1 MYFSSPNIYP
11 VPRSTYYWGMR
22 RETSHPYNKTFRRLS
37 ISPKIK
43 GNWVF
48 IWCVEHV
55 FVRKRTKYFKL
66 TAFKLASPWIVVF
79 LQYES
84 LTASDLGSQNN
95 AINKS
100 CYVPRRACNI
110 SSVYRTRNY
119 LVWYKTGTMYIHTNI
134 IHTLV
139 EVCSRN
145 DRMSKLFITLLLILE
160 VSGFSLSPEVGHTD
174 SDSLGFPQILP
185 LSISTKSQIIIH
197 WCSFSTLLLTYLYLD
212 VANERVVK

>member
-1 MYFSSPNIYP
+1 
-11 VPRSTYYWGMR
+11 
-22 RETSHPYNKTFRRLS
+22 
-37 ISPKIK
+37 
-43 GNWVF
+43 
-48 IWCVEHV
+48 
-55 FVRKRTKYFKL
+55 VRKWTKYFKL
-66 TAFKLASPWIVVF
+66 TAFKLASPWIVVL

-119 LVWYKTGTMYIHTNI
+119 LIWYKTGIMYRHTNI
-134 IHTLV
+134 THTLV

-145 DRMSKLFITLLLILE
+145 DRISKVFITLLFILE
-160 VSGFSLSPEVGHTD
+160 VSGFSLSPEVDQTD

-185 LSISTKSQIIIH
+185 LSISTKSQIKVH
-197 WCSFSTLLLTYLYLD
+197 WHSFSTFVLTCLSLD
-212 VANERVVK
+212 VAKSHIMTESLNKLPTNKREIIIVF